1 MKMLQALHDQRT
13 AVDLLIQTNLN
24 NINTCVLAK
33 IVTVT
38 SGEKKVEV
46 EILSK
51 RSYIDE
57 NNVRQYVQ
65 LDNIPVRLAYMKGF
79 VPTTKVGDYGL
90 LIVSQ
95 TSIEPF
101 LSGKPDS
108 PRKYDILD
116 GFFVP
121 LVYADA
127 PNMTDLNISSATG
140 EDINLTTGKD
150 LDIAITGALNITKG
164 SNELVSILS
173 NFANTCANITVNL
186 TTGALNTGSRNALL
200 AIRDQIQAFTS

>member
-1 MKMLQALHDQRT
+1 MLQALHDQRT

-33 IVTVT
+33 IATVT

-65 LDNIPVRLAYMKGF
+65 LQNIPVRLAYMKGF

-108 PRKYDILD
+108 PRKYDLLD
-116 GFFVP
+116 GFFIP
-121 LVYADA
+121 LVYADE
-127 PNMTDLNISSATG
+127 PNTDNVLISSATG
-140 EDINLTTGKD
+140 EDVKINSGKD
-150 LDIAITGALNITKG
+150 LDLTVTGALNITKG
-164 SNELVSILS
+164 ASELVSILS
-173 NFANTCANITVNL
+173 NLADTCANITVNT
-186 TTGALNTGSRNALL
+186 TTGVLNPGSISALQ